1 MKLELEID
9 VPESRE
15 VTLRLPSGTPKGRA
29 TVVLYPSPN
38 PHDPPPTP
46 DDKFEREKAAYYR
59 LLPELLKTHYHKVV
73 AIHDGQVLLVGD
85 DPVQVTLAAYK
96 LVGYVELFVERVEY
110 QRRIERLRG
119 PREIRKET

>member
-9 VPESRE
+9 VPESRT
-15 VTLRLPSGTPKGRA
+15 VFLRLPSGTPAGRA
-29 TVVLYPSPN
+29 KVILYSAPDR
-38 PHDPPPTP
+38 HDPAPQP
-46 DDKFEREKAAYYR
+46 DDKFEREKAAYHR

-73 AIHDGQVLLVGD
+73 AVHDEQVLLVGD

-96 LVGYVELFVERVEY
+96 LVGYVEIFVERVEY
-110 QRRIERLRG
+110 QQRIERLRG